1 MSNINFEEKCKLLE
15 DQVKI
20 LEDAQNRTVKQ
31 YELMVD
37 RYDNIV
43 YLTRKYYEHMEY
55 CLQMLEEENKRLK
68 EQSNCYGID

>member
-1 MSNINFEEKCKLLE
+1 MNREINLEEKCKCLE

-20 LEDAQNRTVKQ
+20 LEDAQNRTVML

-55 CLQMLEEENKRLK
+55 CLQMLEEENRKLK
-68 EQSNCYGID
+68 ERELNG